1 MKKKLSVITGGSSG
15 LGLARAQ
22 CLADKTALLLC
33 ARGEAGLAAAKKEL
47 ETYGAEVYTFCMD
60 VSDEDSVRGCAQ
72 YAASLGE
79 IVNVIHAAGVSPAN
93 TTAKEILR
101 INAMGPIYITEH
113 FRPLLAEGGVL
124 MLFSST
130 AGYMFET
137 NKQMETLLPLLR
149 QLFTTWQEPGFPAQ
163 LMDFLRQTMQLPETH
178 CAGVAYC
185 LSKYFVRWFTYA
197 NAWRFAKKS
206 CRILSVS
213 PGSYLTRMH
222 QALIDNQ
229 PESAKQ
235 VMQGIPLQRWGH
247 AYEMGKLVEF
257 LCSSGAGYLTGVDI
271 LADGGCTFSAV
282 TPQID

>member
-15 LGLARAQ
+15 LGLASAQ

-33 ARGEAGLAAAKKEL
+33 ARSEAGLAAAKKEL
-47 ETYGAEVYTFCMD
+47 ETYGAEVYTFRMD
-60 VSDEDSVRGCAQ
+60 ASDEDSVKACAH

-79 IVNVIHAAGVSPAN
+79 IVNVIHTAGVSPAN
-93 TTAKEILR
+93 TAAEDILR
-101 INAMGPIYITEH
+101 INAMGPIYITEY

-130 AGYMFET
+130 AGNEKMGA
-137 NKQMETLLPLLR
+137 LLPLIR
-149 QLFTTWQEPGFPAQ
+149 KLFSSWQEPGFPAR